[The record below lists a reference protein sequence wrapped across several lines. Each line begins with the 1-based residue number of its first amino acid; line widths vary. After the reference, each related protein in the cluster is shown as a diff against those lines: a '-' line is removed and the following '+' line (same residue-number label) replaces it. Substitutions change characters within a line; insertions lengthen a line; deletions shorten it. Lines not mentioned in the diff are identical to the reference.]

1 MGEVQSNS
9 VVAPATN
16 NNVNTVINN
25 LAEEPAR
32 APLNPSSQ
40 AATKTIKHPEISGL
54 DQAGPCMYQIQDF
67 AELENYVIYNN
78 SSDSQYWPP
87 NRKKGLHHLDCEHDN
102 DDD

>member
-1 MGEVQSNS
+1 MLAGAPADVANSNHIQDAVGEVQSNS

-32 APLNPSSQ
+32 APPNPSSQ

-78 SSDSQYWPP
+78 SSDSQY
-87 NRKKGLHHLDCEHDN
+87 
-102 DDD
+102 